1 MTDVS
6 TPTADQQIDFD
17 LDAEW
22 VDPFDTSYRRQWLL
36 LALIIFLALAS
47 YFQTPLAGLMWN
59 DDANIR
65 LNENF
70 ITFPTLIAR
79 WLHPRMDPVYQPMTA
94 SVFWLEYKVW
104 EGNDPIAYHI

>member
-1 MTDVS
+1 MGK
-6 TPTADQQIDFD
+6 ADGG
-17 LDAEW
+17 
-22 VDPFDTSYRRQWLL
+22 L
-36 LALIIFLALAS
+36 LAIIFLALAS

-79 WLHPRMDPVYQPMTA
+79 WDQ
-94 SVFWLEYKVW
+94 LEIQHDSTLRLTCQTEELTVRRR
-104 EGNDPIAYHI
+104 